1 MRPLAAEKGPDHKTH
16 ARPGELAEIDRIGE
30 INPQGMSCVW
40 SHFYAAAAAATYK
53 VTASLSAIAHLRLPP
68 AITLNWL
75 ANIFTVNGGGIGG
88 GCRGWLGGRLVGW
101 LSLDGWDLVWH
112 G

>member
-1 MRPLAAEKGPDHKTH
+1 
-16 ARPGELAEIDRIGE
+16 
-30 INPQGMSCVW
+30 MSCVW
-40 SHFYAAAAAATYK
+40 SHFYAAAATYK

-88 GCRGWLGGRLVGW
+88 CRRGWLGGRLVVLGW
-101 LSLDGWDLVWH
+101 MGSGVAWVGIGSWAP
-112 G
+112 